1 MTRRVLLL
9 ASKDTI
15 AYRAGSVATGAGL
28 LAAASRP
35 ADADVTVEDVLA
47 EPGWDASPATMAATA
62 RRVRAA
68 LGEEGFHGVVVTHGT
83 DTLEEAAYLT
93 DLVAGAASNPATA
106 RGAIVFTGALLPL
119 DAPGSD
125 GPANLTAALVAAAD
139 PAAAGLGAV
148 ACFDG
153 ELHAAARVRQAAASR
168 PGAFTSAPHEP
179 LGRVLGGRVTL
190 TAAPPPPPSPPG
202 EPETNVALIKV
213 YPGIG
218 PALLTAATDAGARG
232 VVLEGTGALNVPVPL
247 LGAVADLVSWD
258 IPVVVTSRA
267 RAGGAPRSP
276 DGLAA
281 TVGAILAP
289 DLTAGKAWAALM
301 VALGAEGGVAA
312 ARDYFARL

>member
-1 MTRRVLLL
+1 MTRSVLLL

-15 AYRAGSVATGAGL
+15 AYRTGSIATGAAL
-28 LAAASRP
+28 LAAAAPP
-35 ADADVTVEDVLA
+35 AGVDVTVEDVLA

-68 LGEEGFHGVVVTHGT
+68 LGEEGFHGVVATHGT

-93 DLVAGAASNPATA
+93 DLVAAAGPGTA
-106 RGAIVFTGALLPL
+106 RGAIVFTGALHPL
-119 DAPGSD
+119 DAPDSD
-125 GPANLTAALVAAAD
+125 GPANLTAALAAAAD
-139 PAAAGLGAV
+139 PAAAGLGALV
-148 ACFDG
+148 CLDG
-153 ELHAAARVRQAAASR
+153 ELHAAARVRQAATSR

-179 LGRVLGGRVTL
+179 LGRVHGGRVTL
-190 TAAPPPPPSPPG
+190 TAAPPPRPPTPPG
-202 EPETNVALIKV
+202 EPETNVALVKV

-218 PALLTAATDAGARG
+218 PAPLIAATDAGARG
-232 VVLEGTGALNVPVPL
+232 VVLEGTGAFNVPVSL
-247 LGAVADLVSWD
+247 LGTVADLVSWD

-267 RAGGAPRSP
+267 RAAGSPRLP

-289 DLTAGKAWAALM
+289 QLTAGKAWAALM

>member
-15 AYRAGSVATGAGL
+15 AYRTGSVATGAGL
-28 LAAASRP
+28 LAAATRP
-35 ADADVTVEDVLA
+35 ADVDVDVTVEDVLA
-47 EPGWDASPATMAATA
+47 EPGWDASPETMAATA

-93 DLVAGAASNPATA
+93 DLVAGAA

-119 DAPGSD
+119 DAPDSD
-125 GPANLTAALVAAAD
+125 GPANLTAALVAASD

-148 ACFDG
+148 ACLDG
-153 ELHAAARVRQAAASR
+153 ELHAAARVRQAATSR

-179 LGRVLGGRVTL
+179 LGRVRGGRVTL
-190 TAAPPPPPSPPG
+190 TAAPPPRPPSPPG

-218 PALLTAATDAGARG
+218 PAPLTAVTDAGARG

-281 TVGAILAP
+281 AVGAILAP
-289 DLTAGKAWAALM
+289 ELTAGKAWAALM